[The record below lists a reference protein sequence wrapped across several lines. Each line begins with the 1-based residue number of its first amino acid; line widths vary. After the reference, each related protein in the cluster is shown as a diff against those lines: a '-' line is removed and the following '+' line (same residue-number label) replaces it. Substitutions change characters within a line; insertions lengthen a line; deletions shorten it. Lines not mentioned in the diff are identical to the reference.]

1 MGVLV
6 RILDSL
12 RLGRI
17 RPGVSGGSSAMNDL
31 RLAMRLLLKD
41 RGLSAVA
48 ILSLALGI
56 AANTTIFSLLS
67 GLLLRPLPGREPGRL
82 ASVYTSDS
90 SGPLYSASS
99 YPDYRDFRDGSD
111 AFEALGAHT
120 LQPLLLTVGGESQR
134 VVASLTT
141 GNTFEMLGLRA
152 AYGRLLLP
160 VEEAPGDHPVVVLSH
175 AFWRARF
182 AANPGVVGRSVAL
195 NGRAHTIVGVGPE
208 GFSGLL
214 RGVAADLFV
223 PLAMHDALSREKL
236 DQRGN
241 RGLMLLGRLR
251 ADATVESARA
261 SLAVLASRL
270 HRDHR
275 DLWTDVKG
283 APRVVSVLPEAD
295 SRILPMVSGPVSG
308 FLAVLQAVVG
318 LVLLLACS
326 NVANLLLARASA
338 RRREMGVR
346 LALGAGRLQLVRQ
359 LLAESVLLSA
369 VAGALGLAL
378 AFAAMRVIGS
388 LQPPLPVSL
397 DLGMRIDLGVLL
409 FTLVVS
415 VGTGMLFGLLPALTA
430 AGVRPLEAL
439 RGGGAHA
446 GSGGGSRLRNLLVVG
461 QVAGALVLL
470 LCTGLFLRS
479 LANAEA
485 IDPGFSPRGVVAF
498 SLDLDSRGYDEVRG
512 ALFFEQ
518 VRERLAR
525 LPGVAGVSLASRLP
539 LTLGGGRRSLE
550 VEGYQRRPGEDTEVD
565 YSVVAPGYF
574 ETMRTA
580 LASGRGF
587 DAREAAGPGTVVV
600 NEAFVRRFW
609 PGQQALGR
617 RIVVPRR
624 VAGARLETPM
634 EVIGVA
640 RDGKYNSLGEEPTPF
655 VFYPHSH
662 LYRPEMNVLLRTDAD
677 PARLAGEV
685 RNAVAALDPAL
696 PVYDFRTLEQHLG
709 IALFPARSV
718 AWLLGLMGLLA
729 LFLAVLGV
737 YGVLSYA
744 VTRRTREIG
753 VRMALGATREAV
765 LGMIVGL
772 GARLTA
778 AGLGLGLLAA
788 VALTRFLGFLLY
800 GISPLD
806 PAVFV
811 AVPSL
816 LLAVALAAAA
826 LPARRASRVEP
837 AIALREE

>member
-1 MGVLV
+1 
-6 RILDSL
+6 
-12 RLGRI
+12 
-17 RPGVSGGSSAMNDL
+17 MNDL
-31 RLAMRLLLKD
+31 RLAARLLLKD
-41 RGLSAVA
+41 RGLSVVA

-111 AFEALGAHT
+111 AFEALCAHT
-120 LQPLLLTVGGESQR
+120 LQPVLLTVEGESR
-134 VVASLTT
+134 RAIAGLMT

-152 AYGRLLLP
+152 AHGRLLLP

-182 AANPGVVGRSVAL
+182 AADPGVVGRSVAL
-195 NGRAHTIVGVGPE
+195 NGLAHTIVGVGPE
-208 GFSGLL
+208 GFGGLF

-223 PLAMHDALSREKL
+223 PLAMHDALSRDRL
-236 DQRGN
+236 DHRGN
-241 RGLMLLGRLR
+241 RGLMLLGRLSR
-251 ADATVESARA
+251 DATVESARA
-261 SLAVLASRL
+261 SLAVLAGRL

-275 DLWTDVKG
+275 DFWTDVKG

-338 RRREMGVR
+338 RQREMGVR
-346 LALGAGRLQLVRQ
+346 LALGAGRFRLLRQ

-369 VAGALGLAL
+369 VAGGLGLAL

-397 DLGMRIDLGVLL
+397 DLGMRIDLRVLL

-415 VGTGMLFGLLPALTA
+415 VGTGIVFGLLPALTA
-430 AGVRPLEAL
+430 ARVRPMEAL
-439 RGGGAHA
+439 RGGGAQA
-446 GSGGGSRLRNLLVVG
+446 GSGARSRIRDLLVVG
-461 QVAGALVLL
+461 QVAGSLLLL

-498 SLDLDSRGYDEVRG
+498 SLDLDSRGYDETRG
-512 ALFFEQ
+512 ALFFDQ
-518 VRERLAR
+518 VRERMAR
-525 LPGVAGVSLASRLP
+525 LPGVAAVSLVGRLP

-550 VEGYQRRPGEDTEVD
+550 VEGYERRPGEDTEID
-565 YSVVAPGYF
+565 YSVVGPGYF
-574 ETMRTA
+574 ETIRTPLVA
-580 LASGRGF
+580 GRGF
-587 DAREAAGPGTVVV
+587 VAQDAAGPGAVVV
-600 NEAFVRRFW
+600 NQAFVRRFW

-617 RIVVPRR
+617 RVVVPRR
-624 VAGARLETPM
+624 VGGAMVETPM
-634 EVIGVA
+634 EVIGVT
-640 RDGKYNSLGEEPTPF
+640 RDGKYNSLGEQPTPF
-655 VFYPHSH
+655 IYYPHSH
-662 LYRPEMNVLLRTDAD
+662 LYTAEMNVLLRTSGDQ
-677 PARLAGEV
+677 ARLALDV
-685 RNAVAALDPAL
+685 RGAMAELDPAL

-709 IALFPARSV
+709 IALFPARAV

-737 YGVLSYA
+737 YGVLSYS

-753 VRMALGATREAV
+753 VRMALGATREGV
-765 LGMIVGL
+765 VRMIVGL

-788 VALTRFLGFLLY
+788 FAVTRFLGFLLY

-806 PAVFV
+806 PTVFV
-811 AVPSL
+811 VVPSL
-816 LLAVALAAAA
+816 LLGVSLAAAA
-826 LPARRASRVEP
+826 LPARRAARVEP
-837 AIALREE
+837 VVALRDE